1 MALDS
6 NAKDKIAMNANRNT
20 LENAWNNRC
29 RAHIHALAT
38 LARAEQQ
45 RQDVVN
51 YLRALNMAK
60 EEGTKSYFDYEK
72 IIREK
77 TKKIKTTAGSFERI
91 YSLEYNTLNSRAN
104 KAKANYDSLM
114 GDITLLIAKE
124 NHRAHVYLEQFSRAL
139 ENVAASER
147 VWVATLLEQEPD
159 LTKNAFIMTEPYTV
173 KISDGEILVSYQPPE
188 KEDTSEVAAE
198 AGGPTTM
205 VGNDIHFEFKWEN
218 CKENHSETDN
228 NTVAE
233 KSPLAEVWGERC
245 QKILAGIMLKKIGEE
260 TFSDAIR
267 ALDSTKSSIASLK
280 MFGASFVA
288 VPKPRNTMA
297 VCQFTKESATTPE
310 THVAP
315 QIFEENAN
323 FFSVLSQNIATEA
336 NFHKSLAKY
345 QEAEADAWR
354 KHAKSATQIAEAYGL
369 LAAGNK
375 QWEVALKNNTVGE
388 APKILSLFS
397 CQLSDG
403 TILKWQHKAQEQF
416 FPPASAPRRPG
427 RIRAT
432 FTEADVRHVLSL
444 PGQIKICP
452 RVSDETPTHG
462 LP

>member
-1 MALDS
+1 
-6 NAKDKIAMNANRNT
+6 MNANRNT

-60 EEGTKSYFDYEK
+60 EGASKSYFDYEK
-72 IIREK
+72 TIREK
-77 TKKIKTTAGSFERI
+77 TKKIKITAGSFERF

-114 GDITLLIAKE
+114 GNITLLAAKA
-124 NHRAHVYLEQFSRAL
+124 NQHSFVYLEQFSKAL
-139 ENVAASER
+139 EGVAASER
-147 VWVATLLEQEPD
+147 AWVATLLELEPD
-159 LTKNAFIMTEPYTV
+159 LAKNVLIMTELYTV
-173 KISDGEILVSYQPPE
+173 RLPSGEILVSYQTSP

-198 AGGPTTM
+198 VGGPTAM
-205 VGNDIHFEFKWEN
+205 VGDEIHFEFKWEN
-218 CKENHSETDN
+218 DEENNWETDN
-228 NTVAE
+228 NAVAE
-233 KSPLAEVWGERC
+233 NGSLAEVWGERC

-260 TFSDAIR
+260 TFSEAIR
-267 ALDSTKSSIASLK
+267 ALDSAKSSIASLK
-280 MFGASFVA
+280 MFGASFVT
-288 VPKPRNTMA
+288 VPRPHNTMA
-297 VCQFTKESATTPE
+297 ICQFTKDSATTPE
-310 THVAP
+310 THVTP
-315 QIFEENAN
+315 QIFEENAH
-323 FFSVLSQNIATEA
+323 FFSALSQNMATEA

-375 QWEVALKNNTVGE
+375 QWEMALKNNTAGE

-403 TILKWQHKAQEQF
+403 AVLKWQHQAQDQF
-416 FPPASAPRRPG
+416 FSPTSAPRRPG
-427 RIRAT
+427 RTRAT
-432 FTEADVRHVLSL
+432 FTEADVKHVLSL
-444 PGQIKICP
+444 PGQIEICP
-452 RVSDETPTHG
+452 RASDETPTQSS
-462 LP
+462 P